1 MDEDSIQ
8 LENLLNTT
16 QELQEAVDFIED
28 LEKGELFDSLAE
40 KRSNSSEGRSSRKA
54 HAGPEGGIGAIAE
67 NVGGVGG
74 GQDEED
80 GEDEDDGAVGNNGDD
95 DGDVN
100 RNVIR
105 GVGGG
110 KDMKQLRELY
120 KSGIGLGKSMV
131 GRDSVQREVVVIHES
146 PGMDP
151 EKVGSF
157 VPFSGFAPGPR
168 PSGKMKDS
176 VWAKDGEDNFHE
188 TARKV
193 TLQLRRPVEGAIG
206 GSIGVGGGEDQLVAG
221 GELSLGPGQQ
231 PQQANN
237 IPMKKIS
244 FVAGGRR
251 ISYQEVGVGGGG
263 DQLVA
268 GGELSLGPGQQP
280 QQANNIPI
288 NKISFGAGGRRISY
302 QEDQKISSQ
311 KTPKKTSQ
319 NNSEKICQN
328 NSKKIS
334 QKTSSFKTSTYQN
347 TQAENIPTSKKQ
359 QNFQMNPS
367 TQDPSHAFQFNPDI
381 TFHGK
386 QQAVGGG
393 GQGGAVG
400 RRGGHG
406 GGGISAT
413 TGSGGGFPG
422 KSLLKAQSTPIPTRS
437 KFYRESPETYVT
449 VTCSAVTYANR

>member
-237 IPMKKIS
+237 IP
-244 FVAGGRR
+244 
-251 ISYQEVGVGGGG
+251 
-263 DQLVA
+263 
-268 GGELSLGPGQQP
+268 
-280 QQANNIPI
+280 I

-449 VTCSAVTYANR
+449 VTCTAVTYANR